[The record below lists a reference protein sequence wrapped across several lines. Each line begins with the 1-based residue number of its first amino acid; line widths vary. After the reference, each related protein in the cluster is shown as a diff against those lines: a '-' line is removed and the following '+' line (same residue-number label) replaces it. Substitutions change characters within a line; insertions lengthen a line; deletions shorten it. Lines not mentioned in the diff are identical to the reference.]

1 MGGLWVMRHGRSRAN
16 AAGVVCSR
24 AGACTGLVPEG
35 QAQARAA
42 GLVLLGELPPSGPAP
57 MLLTSP
63 FKRAQETAAEVLAV
77 LREAGVAAEVEE
89 EPGLAERWFGEL
101 EGAPD
106 SVYPEVW
113 ADDARD
119 PSCAGKGVESV
130 ASVAV
135 RTKAVLEGPRLAA
148 LAAAGRPAVLVAHG
162 DTLSILCASHSGSAL
177 AAHRDHGL
185 PPAGLL
191 RLDLP

>member
-1 MGGLWVMRHGRSRAN
+1 MMRHGRSRAN

-24 AGACTGLVPEG
+24 AGACAGLVPEG
-35 QAQARAA
+35 REQARAA
-42 GLVLLGELPPSGPAP
+42 GRELLGELAPGGPAP
-57 MLLTSP
+57 VLLSSP
-63 FKRAQETAAEVLAV
+63 FKRAQETAAEVVGV

-113 ADDARD
+113 AEDARD
-119 PSCAGKGVESV
+119 PSCAGRGVESV
-130 ASVAV
+130 EAVAA
-135 RTKAVLEGPRLAA
+135 RARAVLKGPRLAA

-162 DTLSILCASHSGSAL
+162 DALSILCAVHSGSAL

-191 RLDLP
+191 RLEPDP